1 MYFNE
6 NKENTNIDSEFK
18 NEKKLNFDFDKYK
31 KPLMIAG
38 GILLF
43 IILLIIIIL
52 ILKGRNKYHIV
63 LNGDENII
71 IYQGANFIDPGYT
84 AYDNSKHDL
93 TSQVTVKEN
102 LDSQSIGTYTIVYS
116 LHNSSKT
123 RTVTVID
130 RPTIITVIYLNGD
143 KNMTLKVGDTFT
155 DPGYSAIDAIDGD
168 ITSKVTVEGAVNT
181 SQKGVYRIIYS
192 VVNSEG
198 VTTTETRM
206 VTVE

>member
-18 NEKKLNFDFDKYK
+18 SEKKLNFDFDKYK

-71 IYQGANFIDPGYT
+71 IYQGANFIDPGYI
-84 AYDNSKHDL
+84 AYDNSNSKKYIKKSL
-93 TSQVTVKEN
+93 WF
-102 LDSQSIGTYTIVYS
+102 IV
-116 LHNSSKT
+116 
-123 RTVTVID
+123 
-130 RPTIITVIYLNGD
+130 
-143 KNMTLKVGDTFT
+143 
-155 DPGYSAIDAIDGD
+155 
-168 ITSKVTVEGAVNT
+168 
-181 SQKGVYRIIYS
+181 
-192 VVNSEG
+192 
-198 VTTTETRM
+198 
-206 VTVE
+206 